1 MARPRLRWTR
11 TTGQRVLIGVNIGLI
26 TLLTIS
32 AAGLWYTAQKLADV
46 ERLDVAGELTAASE
60 ARTVTAADIVVLD
73 PATVAANV
81 TSTTEVVP
89 TGPPQ
94 NYLIVGSDNAE
105 DLDAD
110 SLALNGRD
118 GEVANNLAD
127 TIMVVRTDP
136 AAGVISV
143 LSIPRDLEVTVA
155 GSGSVQKINAAF
167 NYTEPHDDRVVR
179 LVNTVEENLDIG
191 VQHYVEVD
199 LAAFQRIVDAIGGV
213 DVCFAGPT
221 NNPRTGLLISEPGW
235 VRLDGETALQYVR
248 SRSELVAQNSAGQ
261 WISLSGRGDL
271 DRIERQQTFVR
282 EAIDQ
287 TAADISTSPALLL
300 DVLDIAADELVV
312 SNSFSVV
319 SDGRNLASWFSGID
333 DDSLFTD
340 SLDVVDLP
348 KNATRTD
355 DRLGFG
361 PGAEAQLDIFRGI
374 NPLDVVAKRIDLTV
388 LGLNR
393 VTVSDALNEV
403 DFVAVP
409 RPTESGGELVI
420 RYGIGGHQAANLV
433 AAYLDATVDFVADD
447 SLFGHE
453 IILELGSVAPQ
464 VLAAPRALTKGAPE
478 IVVDSTPTTV
488 DGETTSTTTAEEPY
502 WPFDCDAPRD
512 SDG

>member
-11 TTGQRVLIGVNIGLI
+11 TTGQRVLIGVNIGLV
-26 TLLTIS
+26 TLLTMS

-46 ERLDVAGELTAASE
+46 ERLDVADELTAASDT
-60 ARTVTAADIVVLD
+60 RVVTAADIVVLD
-73 PATVAANV
+73 PATVAASV
-81 TSTTEVVP
+81 TSTTEAVP
-89 TGPPQ
+89 AGPAE

-110 SLALNGRD
+110 SLALNGRSD
-118 GEVANNLAD
+118 EVTNNLAD

-167 NYTEPHDDRVVR
+167 NYNEPHGDRVVR
-179 LVNTVEENLDIG
+179 LINTVEENLNIG
-191 VQHYVEVD
+191 IQHYVEVD

-213 DVCFAGPT
+213 DVCFSGPT
-221 NNPRTGLLISEPGW
+221 NNPRTGLLINEGGW
-235 VRLDGETALQYVR
+235 TRLDGETALQYVR
-248 SRSELVAQNSAGQ
+248 SRTELVAQNSAGD

-300 DVLDIAADELVV
+300 EVLDIAADELVV

-319 SDGRNLASWFSGID
+319 GDGRNLASWFSDID

-348 KNATRTD
+348 KTATRTD

-361 PGAEAQLDIFRGI
+361 SQAEAQLDIFRGI
-374 NPLDVVAKRIDLTV
+374 DPLDVVAKRIDLTV
-388 LGLNR
+388 LGPNR
-393 VTVSDALNEV
+393 VAVADALNEV
-403 DFVAVP
+403 DFLAVP
-409 RPTESGGELVI
+409 RPAESGGELII

-433 AAYLDATVDFVADD
+433 AAYLDATVEFVADD

-453 IILELGSVAPQ
+453 IILELGQLTPQ
-464 VLAAPRALTKGAPE
+464 VLAAPRALTEGAPE
-478 IVVDSTPTTV
+478 IIVASTTTTAPQ
-488 DGETTSTTTAEEPY
+488 EPTSTTTAEAPY

-512 SDG
+512 SNG